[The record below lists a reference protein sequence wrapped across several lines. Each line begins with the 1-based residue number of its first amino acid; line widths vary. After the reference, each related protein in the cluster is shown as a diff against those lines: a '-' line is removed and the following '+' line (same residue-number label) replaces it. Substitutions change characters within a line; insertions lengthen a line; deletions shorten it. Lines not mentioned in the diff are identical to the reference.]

1 MICMLKGGR
10 LLTNEQG
17 VFRFELNESLYF
29 EKGQEVSEMLG
40 ISLDP
45 EISIQPFHEYISI
58 RGVIELQGEYQKVD
72 TLNELK
78 DEVEDFDDFH
88 SKRYVERVMDR
99 EDGQVEFVHRFP
111 VEISVPTY
119 RVSDINDITVSVESF
134 DYELPNH
141 SQLNLNSVIEING
154 IRDEEQEEE
163 DIESSSIEESVEESA
178 ESEAYAASQ
187 RSEEEDEFFEFEI
200 NQTQEELNESS
211 SVNESIDTKDTPPL
225 SSDFVEDKDDHSNQ
239 EKEKDRWKYKETQS
253 LKEFFQKDDESSSVE
268 SPSLEDT
275 EGEST
280 EVIWN
285 ESHSPSIDF
294 DESPNIDS
302 NDESES
308 DEIRDVGYLADMFRD
323 EEEDTY
329 TKMKLC
335 IVQGDDSLESIAE
348 KYNVSKVRLVKQNRL
363 TDDEISEG
371 QLLYIP
377 VK

>member
-1 MICMLKGGR
+1 M
-10 LLTNEQG
+10 TNEQG